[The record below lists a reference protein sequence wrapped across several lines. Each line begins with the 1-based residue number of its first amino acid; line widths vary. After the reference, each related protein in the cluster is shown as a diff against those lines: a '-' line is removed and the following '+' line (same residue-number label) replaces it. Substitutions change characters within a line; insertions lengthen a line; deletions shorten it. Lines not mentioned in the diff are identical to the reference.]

1 MSLFS
6 QLNRIKEIML
16 ESESNV
22 KIFKSLNSEGIHF
35 NVGDNNKIYG
45 TCSLKD
51 FNHAI
56 DSELFLTFFNT
67 DKFNNENSYY
77 LENLEISPN
86 YRGKGYSHKLL
97 DSCKQESI
105 KNKKKFIIIIVD
117 NDNLVAKNLY
127 KKQGFIKSESNGN
140 KSLYYLKT

>member
-77 LENLEISPN
+77 LENLEITPN

>member
-22 KIFKSLNSEGIHF
+22 KIFKSLNSDGVHF
-35 NVGDNNKIYG
+35 KVGDINKTYG
-45 TCSLKD
+45 SCSLKD
-51 FNHAI
+51 FDNALE
-56 DSELFLTFFNT
+56 SELFLTFFNT
-67 DKFNNENSYY
+67 NKFNNENSYY
-77 LENLEISPN
+77 LENLEMNPN

-97 DSCKQESI
+97 DSCKQESV

-127 KKQGFIKSESNGN
+127 NKQGFVKSESSGN